1 METKMLMIAIVCAA
15 AAGFAVL
22 GQAVKAE
29 AAVAAEPAKILIA
42 YYSYSG
48 NTKAVAEQIQKATG
62 GEIFEIKPAK
72 AYPAS
77 YNECVDQAKKEC
89 GEGFKPQ
96 LAGALP
102 DVSKYDV
109 VFVGT
114 PNWWGTMAPPVL
126 SFLSARNFA
135 GKTVIPFMT
144 HGGGGVQRCEADIC
158 KAAPKAAFGKIGV
171 FSGNGGS
178 SVAGWI
184 KEVVTVKR

>member
-15 AAGFAVL
+15 AAGFAAL

-114 PNWWGTMAPPVL
+114 PNWWGTI
-126 SFLSARNFA
+126 
-135 GKTVIPFMT
+135 GIPFMT
-144 HGGGGVQRCEADIC
+144 HGGGGVQRCEADIR

>member
-1 METKMLMIAIVCAA
+1 MATILTSG
-15 AAGFAVL
+15 AGA
-22 GQAVKAE
+22 QTQPA
-29 AAVAAEPAKILIA
+29 PAKKVLVA
-42 YYSYSG
+42 YYSHSG
-48 NTKAVAEQIQKATG
+48 NTREVARQIAGVSG
-62 GEIFEIKPAK
+62 GELFEIVPVTP
-72 AYPAS
+72 YPS
-77 YNECVDQAKKEC
+77 DYRTVVDQAKKEC

-144 HGGGGVQRCEADIC
+144 HGGGGVQRCEADIR

>member
-15 AAGFAVL
+15 AAGLAAL

-102 DVSKYDV
+102 DVSNTTWSSSAPRT
-109 VFVGT
+109 GGARWRR
-114 PNWWGTMAPPVL
+114 PSSASSPPVIL
-126 SFLSARNFA
+126 PAR
-135 GKTVIPFMT
+135 P
-144 HGGGGVQRCEADIC
+144 
-158 KAAPKAAFGKIGV
+158 
-171 FSGNGGS
+171 S
-178 SVAGWI
+178 S
-184 KEVVTVKR
+184 RS